1 MPVTSVRTPVSSSVS
16 RIAHW
21 LGVSPSSCL
30 PIGIAHW
37 PVSRRR
43 CSSAR
48 PASSTARTP
57 QAGTRLFGSGA
68 AGSFRY
74 SIRPI
79 ASDLLAETG
88 LRRFPHALEAGYVVL
103 GDLPP
108 VEPAQ
113 VQRQVGRGGL
123 AVGVRV

>member
-1 MPVTSVRTPVSSSVS
+1 MPVSSAQTPVSSKVS

-43 CSSAR
+43 CSSTR

-57 QAGTRLFGSGA
+57 QAGTRLFGLGA

-74 SIRPI
+74 STRPI
-79 ASDLLAETG
+79 ASDLLAEPG
-88 LRRFPHALEAGYVVL
+88 LRRFPHPLEAGDVVL
-103 GDLPP
+103 GDLPSVEP
-108 VEPAQ
+108 VE
-113 VQRQVGRGGL
+113 VQRRIGRG
-123 AVGVRV
+123 